1 MRAPSALTRDP
12 RWPELLAEMI
22 EQRADAPFRWGRHDC
37 ALFACDAVRVI
48 AGVDPAEGLRGAYR
62 TESGADEIIARH
74 GSLEALAAHQF
85 ALHGLGDCVPAFA
98 QRGDVALV
106 MQGNM
111 LALGVVVGDSVAV
124 PAAQGLAFL
133 PLAAIQRAWSV

>member
-1 MRAPSALTRDP
+1 MRQPSTLTRVP
-12 RWPELLAEMI
+12 TWPELLAELI
-22 EQRADAPFRWGRHDC
+22 EQRTDAPFRWGRHDC
-37 ALFACDAVRVI
+37 ALFACDAVRVV
-48 AGVDPAEGLRGAYR
+48 AGVDPADGLRGTYR
-62 TESGADEIIARH
+62 TESGAELIIAQH
-74 GSLEALAAHQF
+74 GSLEALAANQF
-85 ALHGLGDCVPAFA
+85 ALHGLGDCAPAFA

-111 LALGVVVGDSVAV
+111 RALGVVVGDAVAV